1 MTTGDRSHSATETA
15 KAERETHQ
23 SEGFGA
29 RHWPKLVRA
38 HQSKEPQNQNWIAK
52 ASGALSRRL
61 HSSKVLI
68 ISVNMVLVIVLLLFN
83 AATLYKWPG
92 LIETLHQN
100 DPDYTADQIFHT
112 LMPKLAQMDRWRDH
126 NAQLKAHTDQIN
138 AQLNG
143 QITPF
148 SIRGEIL
155 GQTSL
160 HPDPGSHND
169 PQTH

>member
-1 MTTGDRSHSATETA
+1 
-15 KAERETHQ
+15 
-23 SEGFGA
+23 
-29 RHWPKLVRA
+29 
-38 HQSKEPQNQNWIAK
+38 
-52 ASGALSRRL
+52 
-61 HSSKVLI
+61 
-68 ISVNMVLVIVLLLFN
+68 MVLVIVLLLFN
-83 AATLYKWPG
+83 AATLYKCPG

-126 NAQLKAHTDQIN
+126 NAQLKGHTDQIN

>member
-1 MTTGDRSHSATETA
+1 MTTDDRSHSEAA
-15 KAERETHQ
+15 KAECETHQ
-23 SEGFGA
+23 SEGFDA
-29 RHWPKLVRA
+29 RHWPKLFRA
-38 HQSKEPQNQNWIAK
+38 HQSKELQNQNWIAK

-68 ISVNMVLVIVLLLFN
+68 ISVNMVLVIVLLLLN

-112 LMPKLAQMDRWRDH
+112 LMPKLAQMDTWRDH

-138 AQLNG
+138 AQLNE

-155 GQTSL
+155 AQTSL
-160 HPDPGSHND
+160 HPDPESHND

>member
-1 MTTGDRSHSATETA
+1 MTTGDRSHSVTETA

-112 LMPKLAQMDRWRDH
+112 LMPKLARMDTWRDH
-126 NAQLKAHTDQIN
+126 NAQFKAHTDQIN

-155 GQTSL
+155 AQTSL